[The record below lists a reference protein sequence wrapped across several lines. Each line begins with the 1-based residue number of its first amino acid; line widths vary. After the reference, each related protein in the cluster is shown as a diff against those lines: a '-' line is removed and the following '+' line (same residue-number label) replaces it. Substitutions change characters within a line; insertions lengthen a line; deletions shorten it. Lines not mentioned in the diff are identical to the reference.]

1 MRSVDGLAT
10 VTIALSLEEFHRLAS
25 RADELA
31 DRLRSARF
39 VYERCVQ
46 VQPSAGSTY
55 ALEQCAR
62 RGQALENLAVKLRA
76 LGEQYRGG
84 ESLFVTALGRLVLG
98 LTPLAVVF
106 TWLGTTAGVL
116 PTGRFTLTSGEV
128 TECVPPNGFAQLL
141 ERIPQQSNQVRIE
154 SFLEQGQRRFVVY
167 IAGTADFE
175 PHVSR
180 NPWDMT
186 SNLQALSDV
195 AMADSEAAVRRAM
208 LQAGIDAASP
218 VVIVGHS
225 QGGLI
230 ASRIAA
236 SGDFNVTDAVVAGS
250 PSHRVSIPDRVRVTA
265 FEHTEDLI
273 PALSGPVLSGVT
285 AGALMVRQ
293 RAPELG
299 PGVKL
304 PAHDLRG
311 YVATARETDASADPV
326 VSSRRRAVTGHP
338 TTCEGTEYQSMRA
351 R

>member
-1 MRSVDGLAT
+1 
-10 VTIALSLEEFHRLAS
+10 VTITISLEEFHRLAS
-25 RADELA
+25 RADDLA

-39 VYERCVQ
+39 EFERFAQ
-46 VQPSAGSTY
+46 VRPSTGAAH

-62 RGQALENLAVKLRA
+62 QGQSLESLAVKLRA
-76 LGEQYRGG
+76 LAEQYHGG
-84 ESLFVTALGRLVLG
+84 ESLVVTALGRLVLG

-116 PTGRFTLTSGEV
+116 PSGRVTLTSGEV
-128 TECVPPNGFAQLL
+128 TACVPPIGFAQLL
-141 ERIPQQSNQVRIE
+141 ERIPQESNQVRIE
-154 SFLEQGQRRFVVY
+154 SFLEQGQRRFIVY

-195 AMADSEAAVRRAM
+195 AMADSEAAVRQAM
-208 LQAGIDAASP
+208 RQAGIDSATP
-218 VVIVGHS
+218 VVLVGHS

-236 SGDFNVTDAVVAGS
+236 SGDFNVTDAVLAGS

-265 FEHTEDLI
+265 FEHSEDLI

-299 PGVKL
+299 RGVNL

-311 YVATARETDASADPV
+311 YVATARETDASTNPV
-326 VSSRRRAVTGHP
+326 VSSRREAVTRHP
-338 TTCEGTEYQSMRA
+338 TTCEGREYQSARA

>member
-1 MRSVDGLAT
+1 
-10 VTIALSLEEFHRLAS
+10 VTITVSLQEFHRLAG

-31 DRLRSARF
+31 DRLRSATFLYERF
-39 VYERCVQ
+39 VH
-46 VQPSAGSTY
+46 VQPSAEVAH

-62 RGQALENLAVKLRA
+62 RGRSLENLAVTLRA
-76 LGEQYRGG
+76 LAEQYRGG
-84 ESLFVTALGRLVLG
+84 ESIFVTALGRLVLG
-98 LTPLAVVF
+98 LTPLAVIF

-116 PTGRFTLTSGEV
+116 PEGRFTLRSGESS
-128 TECVPPNGFAQLL
+128 ECVPPNGFAQLL
-141 ERIPQQSNQVRIE
+141 ERIPQESNQVRIE
-154 SFLEQGQRRFVVY
+154 SFLEQGQRRFAVY

-175 PHVSR
+175 PHVSK

-195 AMADSEAAVRRAM
+195 AISDSEAAVRQAM
-208 LQAGIDAASP
+208 FQAGIDSATP
-218 VVIVGHS
+218 VVLVGHS

-265 FEHTEDLI
+265 FEHNEDVI

-299 PGVKL
+299 PSVNL

-311 YVATARETDASADPV
+311 YVATAREADASADPV
-326 VSSRRRAVTGHP
+326 VSARRQAVTGHP
-338 TTCEGTEYQSMRA
+338 TTCEGIEYQSTRA